1 MKVSGPNSGPGAGA
15 PDAAAG
21 AGPDEAAGAIG
32 GSAKADAAGGAQRP
46 EDAGR
51 AFAEKLA
58 AAGTP
63 PTPTAAPATPARP
76 AELNATTAIASDLD
90 TGRLTPAAAVD
101 RILEQV
107 LEQQVGADAP
117 AAVREQVRAALQDAL
132 ENDPMLAEQLRRL
145 GAWKL
150 DRMVSFYSGGG
161 AASLGGLAARNARFD
176 CSASR
181 TRGGRK
187 SASVSKSASASIS
200 IAARSA
206 TGVRRSM
213 ITVHWPLILH
223 RPPAPAAAPVMVS

>member
-1 MKVSGPNSGPGAGA
+1 MKVSGPNSGPGVGA

-21 AGPDEAAGAIG
+21 AGPDEAAGAVG
-32 GSAKADAAGGAQRP
+32 GAAKADATGGVQRT

-63 PTPTAAPATPARP
+63 PAHTGALATPARP

-117 AAVREQVRAALQDAL
+117 AAVRERVRAALQDAL
-132 ENDPMLAEQLRRL
+132 ENDPLLAEKLRRL
-145 GAWKL
+145 
-150 DRMVSFYSGGG
+150 S
-161 AASLGGLAARNARFD
+161 
-176 CSASR
+176 
-181 TRGGRK
+181 T
-187 SASVSKSASASIS
+187 
-200 IAARSA
+200 
-206 TGVRRSM
+206 
-213 ITVHWPLILH
+213 
-223 RPPAPAAAPVMVS
+223 